1 MSFESYGNYFYD
13 GMFWYK
19 RADHD
24 GTKLLEKV
32 DYDEVLEG
40 MAKEAEESG

>member
-13 GMFWYK
+13 GTSWYK
-19 RADHD
+19 MVDHN
-24 GTKLLEKV
+24 GTKVLEKA
-32 DYDEVLEG
+32 DYEEVLEG